1 MATRDVT
8 FPIALIIPIYID
20 GKTCHFGDIG
30 RRFFDSVVN
39 SDGRGHDFD
48 GKTRHFDD
56 IGRRFLDSVVN
67 SDGK

>member
-8 FPIALIIPIYID
+8 FPIVLRIPIYID
-20 GKTCHFGDIG
+20 GKTRHFGDIG

-48 GKTRHFDD
+48 GKTRRFGD
-56 IGRRFLDSVVN
+56 IGRRFFDSVAN
-67 SDGK
+67 SGGK